1 MYIKYAKGRPVI
13 LVMAP
18 EATKEQI
25 DQAAQQI
32 EGWGHKVS
40 VTMGDEQSI
49 IGIIGDKR
57 DLAGRPLSALSGVE
71 KVLEV
76 SAPYKLASRHFHP
89 EDTVI
94 DVRGVKVGGGHRCVM
109 AGPCSVDTY
118 ETLIEIA
125 KSVKAAGA
133 TMLRGGAFKPRTS
146 PYTFQGSGE
155 DGLKMLADAREET
168 GLPIVTELMSEKD
181 IDVICKY
188 ADVIQL
194 GARNMQ
200 NFSLLKEVGKLGKP
214 VLLKNGIASTVQE
227 HLMSA
232 EYLMSEGLKDVM
244 LCLRGVRS
252 YETALRNTL
261 ELALV
266 SYLKTH
272 THLPVIVDP
281 SHAAGKR
288 EYVSPLAYA
297 GWAVGA
303 DGLVIEVHPN
313 PKCALS
319 DGEQALLPSDFE
331 YLMKKL
337 SATQPWDQNEWAK
350 QAKKI

>member
-1 MYIKYAKGRPVI
+1 MI
-13 LVMAP
+13 LVMSP

-25 DQAAQQI
+25 ESAASQI
-32 EGWGHKVS
+32 ESWGHRAS
-40 VTMGDEQSI
+40 VTIGEEQTI

-57 DLAGRPLSALSGVE
+57 DLAGRALTAISGVE

-94 DVRGVKVGGGHRCVM
+94 DVCGVKVGGGHRCVM

-118 ETLIEIA
+118 DNLIEIA

-146 PYTFQGSGE
+146 PYTFQGGGE
-155 DGLKMLADAREET
+155 EALKMLAEAKKET
-168 GLPIVTELMSEKD
+168 GMPIVTELMSEKD

-214 VLLKNGIASTVQE
+214 VLLKNGIASTVAE

-261 ELALV
+261 ELAIV

-272 THLPVIVDP
+272 THLPIIVDP

-288 EYVSPLAYA
+288 EYVMPLAYA

-319 DGEQALLPSDFE
+319 DGEQALLPTDFD
-331 YLMKKL
+331 YLMKKIN
-337 SATQPWDQNEWAK
+337 AVEPWSQADWAK
-350 QAKKI
+350 QAKKV

>member
-1 MYIKYAKGRPVI
+1 MTIKDTVLI
-13 LVMAP
+13 LVMSP

-25 DQAAQQI
+25 ASAASQI
-32 EGWGHKVS
+32 ETWGHKVS
-40 VTMGDEQSI
+40 VTSGEEQTI

-57 DLAGRPLSALSGVE
+57 DLAGRALSALDGVE

-89 EDTVI
+89 DDTII
-94 DVRGVKVGGGHRCVM
+94 DIRGVKVGGGHKAFM
-109 AGPCSVDTY
+109 AGPCSVDNY

-125 KSVKAAGA
+125 RAVKAAGA
-133 TMLRGGAFKPRTS
+133 NMLRGGAFKPRTS
-146 PYTFQGSGE
+146 PYTFQGGGE
-155 DGLKMLADAREET
+155 EALKMLADARDET
-168 GLPIVTELMSEKD
+168 GLPIVTELMSERD

-200 NFSLLKEVGKLGKP
+200 NFSLLKEVGKLGMP

-244 LCLRGVRS
+244 MCLRGTRG
-252 YETALRNTL
+252 YETALRNAMDVAQVPL
-261 ELALV
+261 
-266 SYLKTH
+266 LKTL
-272 THLPVIVDP
+272 THLPVIIDP

-288 EYVSPLAYA
+288 EYVMALGYA
-297 GWAVGA
+297 GMAAGA
-303 DGLVIEVHPN
+303 DGFNIEVHPN

-319 DGEQALLPSDFE
+319 DGEQALLPSDFD
-331 YLMKKL
+331 YFMKKIKNL
-337 SATQPWDQNEWAK
+337 DPWNQKEWSDMAH
-350 QAKKI
+350 KI